1 MGVER
6 MATFRAPK
14 GLKQAGK
21 ALWKDVSS
29 GYTLRPDERRVLE
42 SACKTADLIDHLE
55 ASLVGQPATVTGSK
69 GQEVA
74 HPLIAEIRMQ
84 RVAFAGLLRAL
95 RLPDESAGERN
106 QQRDAAA
113 SRWAQAYGK

>member
-1 MGVER
+1 MSNY
-6 MATFRAPK
+6 RAPK

-42 SACKTADLIDHLE
+42 AACKTADLIDHLE

-74 HPLIAEIRMQ
+74 HPLIAEVRMQ
-84 RVAFAGLLRAL
+84 RVAFAGLLKAL
-95 RLPDESAGERN
+95 RLPDEGSYEGRN
-106 QQRDAAA
+106 QQRDAAV